1 MKESNY
7 LTISEFSKISEVSR
21 KSLIFYD
28 NIGLFS
34 PKVVG
39 ENGYR
44 YYSHEQIYIISV
56 IIILKEMGT
65 PLSQIK
71 EYMKNGN
78 PADAIRIL
86 RQQGESIAHM
96 IEKMQ
101 GVQDML
107 HVKLQMLMCGS
118 QSSVSDI
125 QILEQ
130 PKQPIFTGDPV
141 HMAKSGYRD
150 ENWLAFYMKCKENKV
165 TFGYPEGFMVNREDL
180 LAGNTGVGECV
191 ICHVGKPEFANAFMP
206 AGRYLTACG
215 TGSFYD
221 TEPTYQRML
230 QYIRSNHLEIL
241 GNAYEKRLIDEI
253 GSNEKGEQ
261 MMQVQIQIR

>member
-34 PKVVG
+34 PKMVG

-56 IIILKEMGT
+56 IIILKEMGM
-65 PLSQIK
+65 PLNQIK
-71 EYMKNGN
+71 EYMKSGT
-78 PADAIRIL
+78 PEDAIRIL
-86 RQQGESIAHM
+86 RQQGDSIAHM

-107 HVKLQMLMCGS
+107 QVKLQMLLCGS
-118 QSSVSDI
+118 LSSVSDI

-130 PKQPIFTGDPV
+130 PKQPIFAGDTV
-141 HMAKSGYRD
+141 HMSKSEYRD
-150 ENWLAFYMKCKENKV
+150 ENWLAFYMKCKENRV
-165 TFGYPEGFMVNREDL
+165 TFGYPEGFMVKQEDL
-180 LAGNTGVGECV
+180 IVGKTEMGECA

-221 TEPTYQRML
+221 TEPTYQRLL
-230 QYIRSNHLEIL
+230 QYIRIHHLKII

-253 GSNEKGEQ
+253 GSNEKREQ
-261 MMQVQIQIR
+261 IMQVQIQIQ